1 MKRLIGTI
9 AVLFLFLIFAFFRS
23 TDQAKKNQIPTVG
36 ILQLTSHPALDEIH
50 RGIIAA
56 LKEEESETYLN
67 YRMGVLSQKEYVSYK
82 MKKEEQLQELE
93 TKKLDLTKRQ
103 KQFRRDSEEYEKVVR
118 SLLKWKQ
125 EKELIEIL
133 IEKIYLYPDKRVEV
147 VFSYTNPLIKRGTE
161 T

>member
-1 MKRLIGTI
+1 
-9 AVLFLFLIFAFFRS
+9 
-23 TDQAKKNQIPTVG
+23 
-36 ILQLTSHPALDEIH
+36 
-50 RGIIAA
+50 
-56 LKEEESETYLN
+56 
-67 YRMGVLSQKEYVSYK
+67 
-82 MKKEEQLQELE
+82 
-93 TKKLDLTKRQ
+93 
-103 KQFRRDSEEYEKVVR
+103 RDSEEYEKVVR

>member
-1 MKRLIGTI
+1 MDILFVLIEKEFSMNLRKQKIYLEKGREYI
-9 AVLFLFLIFAFFRS
+9 Q
-23 TDQAKKNQIPTVG
+23 QAKLKLERECQRVEHK
-36 ILQLTSHPALDEIH
+36 L
-50 RGIIAA
+50 AA